1 MKIIL
6 LSLIIFIIPTLN
18 LSANEK
24 TLNIALTSNYV
35 FRGFTQTNDNAAL
48 QVDYKISKSK
58 KSGWY
63 VGIFGSNVAKG
74 LEIDLYAGLKAN
86 IGRNNDLTFE
96 VGAIE
101 YLYTDSNFAPFSH
114 EFFLGLS
121 SKESYLKYFFG
132 ENESRYIDLGTSIH
146 LAGQA
151 YLDLHYGRT
160 AGPGLGTND
169 FSASFRIDMKSL
181 ILAATM
187 TYEDKTVNKETEVFF
202 TIAKDF

>member
-1 MKIIL
+1 MKKIL
-6 LSLIIFIIPTLN
+6 LSIMILIIPTFN
-18 LSANEK
+18 LSAKEK

-48 QVDYKISKSK
+48 QVDYKISQSK

-74 LEIDLYAGLKAN
+74 LEVDLYAGLKAN

-101 YLYTDSNFAPFSH
+101 YLYTDSSNDFSH

-121 SKESYLKYFFG
+121 SKQSYLKYFFG
-132 ENESRYIDLGTSIH
+132 ENENRYIDLGASLH

-160 AGPGLGTND
+160 AGPGLGSND
-169 FSASFRIDMKSL
+169 FSASFRLDMKSL

-187 TYEDKTVNKETEVFF
+187 TYEDKTANKETEVFF